1 MIKANTERQWL
12 PLYEALA
19 SEVRL
24 HILELLAAQPMNVK
38 DLASAL
44 GLSSA
49 IVTMHTK
56 KLETGGLI
64 RTELIR
70 RNGGTHKICSLAVS
84 RVELTIPVE
93 ADKPREFHEV
103 SIPVGHYTRF
113 DIHPTCGLATT
124 ERIIG
129 QFDDPRYFF
138 EPERMHARILWF
150 GSGFVEYRI
159 PNYVLPGQILEEIE
173 ISLEAGSEA
182 PGTSET
188 WPSDIH
194 FYLNDTLLGVWTSPG
209 DPGDGRGLLTPSWWT
224 VNQYG
229 WLKMLRVTDSGTFI
243 DGQRLSDV
251 RLADIAVTRND
262 WTLRIGVPKDA
273 EHVGGVTLYGE
284 GFGNYNQDIVFRT
297 YRRSNDRDQPGKRM
311 GGGKA

>member
-1 MIKANTERQWL
+1 MRIQANTERKWL

-19 SEVRL
+19 SSVRL
-24 HILELLAAQPMNVK
+24 RVLELLAGQPMNVK
-38 DLASAL
+38 ELASAL

-56 KLETGGLI
+56 KLEKGGLI
-64 RTELIR
+64 RTELVR
-70 RNGGTHKICSLAVS
+70 RNGGTHKICSLAVN
-84 RVELTIPVE
+84 RIELMIPE
-93 ADKPREFHEV
+93 KGDQPRPFQELSV
-103 SIPVGHYTRF
+103 PVGHYTRF
-113 DIHPTCGLATT
+113 DVHPTCGLATT

-150 GSGFVEYRI
+150 GRGFVEYRI
-159 PNYVLPGQILEEIE
+159 PNYVLPGQTLEEIE
-173 ISLEAGSEA
+173 ISLEIGSEA
-182 PGTSET
+182 PGTSEN

-194 FYLNDTLLGVWTSPG
+194 FYLNDVLLGVWTSPG
-209 DPGDGRGLLTPSWWT
+209 DPGEGRGQLTPAWWS

-229 WLKMLRVTDSGTFI
+229 WLKMVRVTAGGTFI

-251 RLADIAVTRND
+251 TLDDIPVSRND
-262 WTLRIGVPKDA
+262 WTLKIEVPKDA
-273 EHVGGVTLYGE
+273 LHVGGATLYGE

-297 YRRSNDRDQPGKRM
+297 YRQPS
-311 GGGKA
+311 GG

>member
-1 MIKANTERQWL
+1 MTIIQSNTDRKWL

-19 SEVRL
+19 SDVRL
-24 HILELLAAQPMNVK
+24 RILDLLAEGPMNVK
-38 DLASAL
+38 ELAQAL

-64 RTELIR
+64 RSELIR
-70 RNGGTHKICSLAVS
+70 RGGGTHKMCSLAAS
-84 RVELTIPVE
+84 RVEMALPEPGGAERTSRDCQEVAIP
-93 ADKPREFHEV
+93 
-103 SIPVGHYTRF
+103 IGHYTRC
-113 DIHPTCGLATT
+113 DVHPTCGLATT
-124 ERIIG
+124 DSVIG

-138 EPERMHARILWF
+138 EPGRMNAQILWF
-150 GSGFVEYRI
+150 GHGFVEYRI
-159 PNYVLPGQILEEIE
+159 PNYVLPGQALEEIE
-173 ISLEAGSEA
+173 LSLEIGSEA
-182 PGTSET
+182 PGTREN

-209 DPGDGRGLLTPSWWT
+209 DPGDGRGLLTPKWWT

-229 WLKMLRVTDSGTFI
+229 WLKMVRVTEEGTFI

-251 RLADIAVTRND
+251 TLADIVMTRND
-262 WTLRIGVPKDA
+262 WTLRLEVPA
-273 EHVGGVTLYGE
+273 GAAHVGGMTLYGE

-297 YRRSNDRDQPGKRM
+297 YRRV
-311 GGGKA
+311 GGQ